1 VLTVTHDL
9 SFAAE
14 LSPRAVVLD
23 AGVVVADG
31 PTRGLLASRDT
42 MAAHRLE
49 LPFGFDPGPTTLC

>member
-1 VLTVTHDL
+1 VTHDL
-9 SFAAE
+9 SFAAQ

-23 AGVVVADG
+23 GGVVAADG

-49 LPFGFDPGPTTLC
+49 LPFGFDPDPTTLC